1 MRSRLA
7 AVLLAISLVACGGD
21 DDPVGMNDPLSEA
34 ESTALA
40 NILVFQITSFADDEV
55 PFFALAPAATPAQAA
70 ATPAQAP
77 YSITEQVSVTLPCAL
92 GGSMDLS
99 GSSTVTG
106 DLDLESDDVLSA
118 IVSLVTVHRGCV
130 AVDEGTGSQFTMTG
144 APNITFTLELLG
156 DFNAGLSVQGTAI
169 GSVRWETPDDRVGLC
184 GIDLSFAS
192 SLNFLTGVV
201 TSTTEGQVCDEDIS
215 FSETIS
221 FSDSFE

>member
-55 PFFALAPAATPAQAA
+55 PFALPLFALAPA

-106 DLDLESDDVLSA
+106 DTESDDVLSA

-144 APNITFTLELLG
+144 APNITFTVELLG
-156 DFNAGLSVQGTAI
+156 DINAGLSVQGTAI

>member
-1 MRSRLA
+1 MGSRLA
-7 AVLLAISLVACGGD
+7 AVLLTISLVACGGD

-40 NILVFQITSFADDEV
+40 NILVSQITLFVDDEA
-55 PFFALAPAATPAQAA
+55 PSALAPAATPAQA
-70 ATPAQAP
+70 PF
-77 YSITEQVSVTLPCAL
+77 SITEQVSATQPCAL

-99 GSSTVTG
+99 GSSTLTG
-106 DLDLESDDVLSA
+106 DTESDDGLSA
-118 IVSLVTVHRGCV
+118 IVSLVAVHRGCV
-130 AVDEGTGSQFTMTG
+130 AVDEGTGFQFTMTG
-144 APNITFTLELLG
+144 APNITFTVELLG
-156 DFNAGLSVQGTAI
+156 DINAGLSVQGTAI

-192 SLNFLTGVV
+192 SLNFVTGVG

>member
-55 PFFALAPAATPAQAA
+55 PFAFADDEVPFALAPA

-106 DLDLESDDVLSA
+106 DTESDDVLSA

-144 APNITFTLELLG
+144 APNITFTVELLG
-156 DFNAGLSVQGTAI
+156 DINAGLSVQGTAI

-192 SLNFLTGVV
+192 SLNFLTGVG

-221 FSDSFE
+221 FSDSFA